1 MRSFQ
6 FSSSRHSRQTGGREV
21 RYSSLFLAACL
32 AGLAVFSAQ
41 ASSRFG
47 FGVQVFP
54 LVGLAA
60 ICGAGYLFLNYI
72 GSIHKFWKTDDTPN
86 DKPFVFV
93 MRAAGLWVV
102 AFLEYI
108 GLAAF
113 LPQDVRQ
120 ALAITIA
127 LGGAYDL
134 FVLYRSMSFKRAR
147 ETEAE
152 KADEVSGLLD
162 TGHLARADEK
172 QSLGLY
178 ESKGIFLG
186 VDERRPI
193 FAPNA
198 VHVITYGE
206 PGSGKGTG
214 TVVPN
219 LMNWRGSAFV
229 TDPKGELAAMTADY
243 RRDQLGQE
251 VVYFNPWG
259 LHGLPNTP
267 FNPLQLVLDGIAL
280 SRASESGIKRRSRWG
295 ERDRSEGVD
304 HGARREIADT
314 EALARLIYPEPP
326 GDDGK
331 NKWVRDN
338 ARRMLKAFILYLAS
352 DHPQMCNLVALRQVI
367 GFPDDE
373 METALLEMESSDA
386 FGNEL
391 RRDAQTILNTFEN
404 TREQFE
410 YARDDAARALGIYD
424 SYSHLGKAV
433 SGNGPSMRVLV
444 RKPTTIYL
452 IIPSEYKE
460 SHAAWMGLVAMNV
473 LEAVGRYGTK
483 DTPTLCMLDEFA
495 NLGKLPNIRTALAE
509 YRGKGLRGWLIVQ
522 NRDQL
527 ETVYGKTEAR
537 SLESLCTTQQY
548 LSINSFEHAKE
559 LSERIGQKSVKISA
573 HQKTREF
580 DEVYQNINESV
591 SEQLVPVLSPL
602 KITQL
607 GKDQLVFVDGLPMLL
622 EKCAYWRLSP
632 WDRYVRDNPLEGS
645 PPPVPPEEII
655 HVR

>member
-1 MRSFQ
+1 MR
-6 FSSSRHSRQTGGREV
+6 FSSPRQPSARMAGDREV
-21 RYSSLFLAACL
+21 KYVALLLAAAL
-32 AGLAVFSAQ
+32 IGLAVIFAQ
-41 ASSRFG
+41 TTAYSII
-47 FGVQVFP
+47 
-54 LVGLAA
+54 GLAA
-60 ICGAGYLFLNYI
+60 VGGAGYFFLNYI

-93 MRAAGLWVV
+93 MRAAALLVLASV
-102 AFLEYI
+102 AYI
-108 GLAAF
+108 GLTAF

-120 ALAITIA
+120 AVAITIA

-134 FVLYRSMSFKRAR
+134 FVLYRSLSFKRAR
-147 ETEAE
+147 ETEVE

-162 TGHLARADEK
+162 TGHLASSDEK
-172 QSLGLY
+172 QGLGLF
-178 ESKGIFLG
+178 ESKGVFLG
-186 VDERRPI
+186 VDERRPV
-193 FAPNA
+193 FAPKA

-251 VVYFNPWG
+251 IVYFNPWG

-267 FNPLQLVLDGIAL
+267 FNPLQLILDGMAA
-280 SRASESGIKRRSRWG
+280 SRSSESGAKRRSRWG
-295 ERDRSEGVD
+295 EQASATGVD
-304 HGARREIADT
+304 HGARREIADA

-373 METALLEMESSDA
+373 METALLEMESSEA
-386 FGNEL
+386 FGSEL

-410 YARDDAARALGIYD
+410 YARDDAARSLGIYD

-433 SGNGPSMRVLV
+433 SGKGIGMRDLV

-452 IIPSEYKE
+452 IIPSQYKE
-460 SHAAWMGLVAMNV
+460 SHAAWMGLITMNV
-473 LEAVGRYGTK
+473 LEAVGRYGNK

-537 SLESLCTTQQY
+537 ALEGLCGVEQY
-548 LSINSFEHAKE
+548 LSVKYDHAKE
-559 LSERIGQKSVKISA
+559 LSERIGQKAVKVSA
-573 HQKTREF
+573 HQKIREF
-580 DEVYQNINESV
+580 DEVYLNVNESV
-591 SEQLVPVLSPL
+591 SEQLVPVLPPR
-602 KITQL
+602 KITEL
-607 GKDQLVFVDGLPMLL
+607 GKEQLVFIDGLPMLL
-622 EKCAYWRLSP
+622 EKSAYWRLSP
-632 WDRYVRDNPLEGS
+632 WNRYVRDNPLEGS
-645 PPPVPPEEII
+645 PPAVPPEEII
-655 HVR
+655 HVG

>member
-1 MRSFQ
+1 MRAFNV
-6 FSSSRHSRQTGGREV
+6 SSARRPRQSEEREV
-21 RYSSLFLAACL
+21 RYFALFSAAGL
-32 AGLAVFSAQ
+32 AGLAVFSAE
-41 ASSRFG
+41 APDRLG
-47 FGVQVFP
+47 FGAQLFP
-54 LVGLAA
+54 LLGLAA
-60 ICGAGYLFLNYI
+60 LFGAGYLFLGYI
-72 GSIHKFWKTDDTPN
+72 GSVYKFWKIDDRPN
-86 DKPFVFV
+86 DKPFVFI
-93 MRAAGLWVV
+93 MRAIGLI
-102 AFLEYI
+102 ALALLEYI

-113 LPQDVRQ
+113 LPHDVRQ
-120 ALAITIA
+120 VIAITIA
-127 LGGAYDL
+127 SGGAYDL
-134 FVLYRSMSFKRAR
+134 FVFYRAQVFARQKRKIA
-147 ETEAE
+147 EEAE
-152 KADEVSGLLD
+152 QLSGLLD
-162 TGHLARADEK
+162 TGHLATEEEK
-172 QSLGLY
+172 QERGLFERGGFYLG
-178 ESKGIFLG
+178 I
-186 VDERRPI
+186 DERRTV
-193 FAPNA
+193 FAPKA
-198 VHVITYGE
+198 VHAITYGE

-251 VVYFNPWG
+251 IVYFNPWG

-267 FNPLQLVLDGIAL
+267 FNPLQLILDGMVA
-280 SRASESGIKRRSRWG
+280 SRSSESGAKRRSRWG
-295 ERDRSEGVD
+295 EQASAMGVD
-304 HGARREIADT
+304 HGARREIADA

-373 METALLEMESSDA
+373 METALLEMESSEA

-410 YARDDAARALGIYD
+410 YARDDAARSLGIYD

-433 SGNGPSMRVLV
+433 SGKGIGMRDLV

-452 IIPSEYKE
+452 IIPSQYKE
-460 SHAAWMGLVAMNV
+460 SHAAWMGLITMNV
-473 LEAVGRYGTK
+473 LEAVGRYGNK

-537 SLESLCTTQQY
+537 ALEGLCSVEQY
-548 LSINSFEHAKE
+548 LSVKYDHAKE
-559 LSERIGQKSVKISA
+559 LSERIGQKAVKLTTTGRPPDFDPDHPDVNISD
-573 HQKTREF
+573 T
-580 DEVYQNINESV
+580 
-591 SEQLVPVLSPL
+591 EQLVPVLPPR
-602 KITQL
+602 KITEL
-607 GKDQLVFVDGLPMLL
+607 GQEQLVFIDGLPMLL
-622 EKCAYWRLSP
+622 EKSAYWRLSP
-632 WDRYVRDNPLEGS
+632 WNRHVRDNPLEGS
-645 PPPVPPEEII
+645 PPAVPPEEII
-655 HVR
+655 HVG